1 MWSII
6 AWRDIGINT
15 KINPYDEICPQ
26 WDEYRKKTS
35 VNKCIADFSRRLKP
49 NSSILDV
56 GCGTGYPIDFFL
68 SERGFRITGIDS
80 SAKMIEKAASL
91 KLKNSEYHV
100 AELFGFRTEE
110 KFDAIIAFDCLWH
123 ICHDNQKYIYGT
135 IASLIKKGGYF
146 IFTHGKKDGEIYG
159 EMMGQTFYY
168 SALDAEEVKK
178 ILISEG
184 FEIISFTENYK
195 ERTTGD
201 RELLVEARKL

>member
-1 MWSII
+1 M
-6 AWRDIGINT
+6 INT

-35 VNKCIADFSRRLKP
+35 VNKWIADFSRRLKP

-91 KLKNSEYHV
+91 KLKNTEYHV

>member
-1 MWSII
+1 M
-6 AWRDIGINT
+6 INT

-91 KLKNSEYHV
+91 KLKNTEYHV
-100 AELFGFRTEE
+100 ADLFGFRTEE

-178 ILISEG
+178 ILIS
-184 FEIISFTENYK
+184 
-195 ERTTGD
+195 
-201 RELLVEARKL
+201 

>member
-1 MWSII
+1 M
-6 AWRDIGINT
+6 INT

-80 SAKMIEKAASL
+80 SAKMIEKASSL
-91 KLKNSEYHV
+91 KLKNTEYHV
-100 AELFGFRTEE
+100 ADLFGFRTEE

-184 FEIISFTENYK
+184 FEIISFTENYI

>member
-1 MWSII
+1 M
-6 AWRDIGINT
+6 INT

-68 SERGFRITGIDS
+68 SESGFRITGIDS
-80 SAKMIEKAASL
+80 SSKMIEKADSL
-91 KLKNSEYHV
+91 KLKNTEYHV

>member
-1 MWSII
+1 M
-6 AWRDIGINT
+6 INT

-91 KLKNSEYHV
+91 KLKNTEYHV

-123 ICHDNQKYIYGT
+123 IGHDKQKYIYGT

-178 ILISEG
+178 ILIYEG

>member
-1 MWSII
+1 M
-6 AWRDIGINT
+6 INT

-80 SAKMIEKAASL
+80 SSKMIEKAASL
-91 KLKNSEYHV
+91 KLKNTEYHV

-178 ILISEG
+178 ILIYEG

>member
-1 MWSII
+1 M
-6 AWRDIGINT
+6 INT

-91 KLKNSEYHV
+91 KLKNTEFHV
-100 AELFGFRTEE
+100 TDLFGFRTEE

>member
-1 MWSII
+1 M
-6 AWRDIGINT
+6 INT

-91 KLKNSEYHV
+91 KLKNTEYHV
-100 AELFGFRTEE
+100 ADLFGFRTEE

-178 ILISEG
+178 ILIYEG

>member
-1 MWSII
+1 M
-6 AWRDIGINT
+6 INT
-15 KINPYDEICPQ
+15 KNNPYDEICPQ

-91 KLKNSEYHV
+91 KLKNTEYHV

>member
-1 MWSII
+1 M
-6 AWRDIGINT
+6 INT
-15 KINPYDEICPQ
+15 KINPYDKICPQ

-80 SAKMIEKAASL
+80 SVKMIEKAASL
-91 KLKNSEYHV
+91 KLKNTEYHV
-100 AELFGFRTEE
+100 ADLFGFRTEE

-168 SALDAEEVKK
+168 GALDAEEVKK

>member
-1 MWSII
+1 M
-6 AWRDIGINT
+6 INT

-91 KLKNSEYHV
+91 KLKNTEYHV

-184 FEIISFTENYK
+184 FEIISFTENYI

>member
-1 MWSII
+1 V
-6 AWRDIGINT
+6 INT

-91 KLKNSEYHV
+91 KLKNTEYHV

-178 ILISEG
+178 ILIYEG

>member
-1 MWSII
+1 M
-6 AWRDIGINT
+6 INT

-35 VNKCIADFSRRLKP
+35 VDKCIADFSRRLKP

-91 KLKNSEYHV
+91 KLKNTEYHV

>member
-1 MWSII
+1 M
-6 AWRDIGINT
+6 INT

-91 KLKNSEYHV
+91 KLKNTEYHV

-184 FEIISFTENYK
+184 FEIISFIENYK

>member
-1 MWSII
+1 M
-6 AWRDIGINT
+6 INT

-80 SAKMIEKAASL
+80 SAKIIEKAASL
-91 KLKNSEYHV
+91 KLKNTEYHV
-100 AELFGFRTEE
+100 ADLFGFRTEE

-178 ILISEG
+178 ILMSEG

-201 RELLVEARKL
+201 RELLVEAKKL

>member
-1 MWSII
+1 M
-6 AWRDIGINT
+6 INT

-26 WDEYRKKTS
+26 WDEYRNKTS

-91 KLKNSEYHV
+91 KLKNTEYHV

>member
-1 MWSII
+1 M
-6 AWRDIGINT
+6 INT

-68 SERGFRITGIDS
+68 SERGFRITGLDS

-91 KLKNSEYHV
+91 KLKNTEYHV
-100 AELFGFRTEE
+100 ADLFGFRTEE

>member
-1 MWSII
+1 M
-6 AWRDIGINT
+6 INT

-91 KLKNSEYHV
+91 KLKNTEYHV
-100 AELFGFRTEE
+100 ADLFGFRTEE
-110 KFDAIIAFDCLWH
+110 KFDAIIAFDCHWH

-146 IFTHGKKDGEIYG
+146 IFTHGKKDSEIYG

>member
-1 MWSII
+1 M
-6 AWRDIGINT
+6 INT

-91 KLKNSEYHV
+91 KLKNTEYHV
-100 AELFGFRTEE
+100 ADLFGFRTEE

-178 ILISEG
+178 ILISDG

>member
-1 MWSII
+1 M
-6 AWRDIGINT
+6 INT

-80 SAKMIEKAASL
+80 SAKMIEKVASL
-91 KLKNSEYHV
+91 KLKNTEYHV

-178 ILISEG
+178 ILIYEG

>member
-1 MWSII
+1 M
-6 AWRDIGINT
+6 INT

-91 KLKNSEYHV
+91 KLKNTEYHV
-100 AELFGFRTEE
+100 ADLFGFRTEE

-178 ILISEG
+178 ILISDG

-201 RELLVEARKL
+201 RELLVEAKKL

>member
-1 MWSII
+1 M
-6 AWRDIGINT
+6 INT
-15 KINPYDEICPQ
+15 KNNPYDEICPQ

-91 KLKNSEYHV
+91 KLKNTEYHV

-123 ICHDNQKYIYGT
+123 IGHDKQKYIYGT

>member
-1 MWSII
+1 M
-6 AWRDIGINT
+6 INT

>member
-1 MWSII
+1 M
-6 AWRDIGINT
+6 
-15 KINPYDEICPQ
+15 
-26 WDEYRKKTS
+26 
-35 VNKCIADFSRRLKP
+35 
-49 NSSILDV
+49 
-56 GCGTGYPIDFFL
+56 
-68 SERGFRITGIDS
+68 
-80 SAKMIEKAASL
+80 
-91 KLKNSEYHV
+91 
-100 AELFGFRTEE
+100 
-110 KFDAIIAFDCLWH
+110 
-123 ICHDNQKYIYGT
+123 
-135 IASLIKKGGYF
+135 ASLIKKGGYF

>member
-1 MWSII
+1 M
-6 AWRDIGINT
+6 INT

-91 KLKNSEYHV
+91 KLKNTEYHV

-178 ILISEG
+178 ILRSEG

>member
-1 MWSII
+1 M
-6 AWRDIGINT
+6 INT

-35 VNKCIADFSRRLKP
+35 VNKCIADFSRPLKP

-91 KLKNSEYHV
+91 KLKNTEYHV

>member
-1 MWSII
+1 M
-6 AWRDIGINT
+6 INT

-91 KLKNSEYHV
+91 KLKNTEYHV

-146 IFTHGKKDGEIYG
+146 IFTHGKKDGEIYS

>member
-1 MWSII
+1 M
-6 AWRDIGINT
+6 INT

-80 SAKMIEKAASL
+80 SSKMIEKAASL
-91 KLKNSEYHV
+91 KLKNTEYHV

-159 EMMGQTFYY
+159 EMMEQTFYY

-178 ILISEG
+178 ILIYEG

>member
-1 MWSII
+1 M
-6 AWRDIGINT
+6 INT

-68 SERGFRITGIDS
+68 SESGFRITGIDS

-91 KLKNSEYHV
+91 KLKNTEYHV
-100 AELFGFRTEE
+100 AELFGFRTEK

>member
-1 MWSII
+1 M
-6 AWRDIGINT
+6 INT

-91 KLKNSEYHV
+91 KLKNTEYHV
-100 AELFGFRTEE
+100 ADLFGFRTEE

-178 ILISEG
+178 ILIYEG
-184 FEIISFTENYK
+184 FEIISFTENYI

>member
-1 MWSII
+1 M
-6 AWRDIGINT
+6 INT

-35 VNKCIADFSRRLKP
+35 VNKCIAGFSRRLKP

-91 KLKNSEYHV
+91 KLKNTEYHV

>member
-1 MWSII
+1 M
-6 AWRDIGINT
+6 INT

-91 KLKNSEYHV
+91 KLKNTEYHV

-123 ICHDNQKYIYGT
+123 IGHDNQKYIYGT

>member
-1 MWSII
+1 M
-6 AWRDIGINT
+6 INT

-91 KLKNSEYHV
+91 KLKNTEYHV
-100 AELFGFRTEE
+100 ADLFGFRTEE

-201 RELLVEARKL
+201 RELLVEAKKL

>member
-1 MWSII
+1 M
-6 AWRDIGINT
+6 INT

-91 KLKNSEYHV
+91 KLKNTEYHV

-184 FEIISFTENYK
+184 FEIISFTKNYK

>member
-1 MWSII
+1 M
-6 AWRDIGINT
+6 INT

-91 KLKNSEYHV
+91 KLKNTEYHV
-100 AELFGFRTEE
+100 AELFGFRTEK

-135 IASLIKKGGYF
+135 IASLIKKADILF
-146 IFTHGKKDGEIYG
+146 LHTEKKTAKFTAK
-159 EMMGQTFYY
+159 
-168 SALDAEEVKK
+168 
-178 ILISEG
+178 
-184 FEIISFTENYK
+184 
-195 ERTTGD
+195 
-201 RELLVEARKL
+201 

>member
-1 MWSII
+1 M
-6 AWRDIGINT
+6 INT

-91 KLKNSEYHV
+91 KLKNTEYHV
-100 AELFGFRTEE
+100 ADLFGFRTEE

-184 FEIISFTENYK
+184 FEIISFTENYI

>member
-1 MWSII
+1 M
-6 AWRDIGINT
+6 INT

-91 KLKNSEYHV
+91 KLKNTEYHV

-168 SALDAEEVKK
+168 SALDAEQVKK

>member
-1 MWSII
+1 M
-6 AWRDIGINT
+6 INT

-91 KLKNSEYHV
+91 KLKNTEYHV

-178 ILISEG
+178 ILIYEG